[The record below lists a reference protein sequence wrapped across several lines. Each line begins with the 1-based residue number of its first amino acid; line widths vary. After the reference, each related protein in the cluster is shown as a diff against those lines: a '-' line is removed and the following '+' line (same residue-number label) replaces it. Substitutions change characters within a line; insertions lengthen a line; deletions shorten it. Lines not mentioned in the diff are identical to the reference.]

1 MRLKTTK
8 RLLNLA
14 SLAALGAAGAVGYWG
29 IVPASSLDV
38 DAQAEDGAA
47 HHVASPTLNPG
58 TARTKVAPSAP
69 AIALLGGTN
78 PAIDWGR
85 ALRRPLFDPPP
96 PAPVVAAKAPPQP
109 IRARL
114 LATLIESDNSTAM
127 LRLANAQVVFRKVG
141 ESLGAEDAGVE
152 ISKIETG
159 AITVRR
165 GKEEIRL
172 SVEGANG
179 K

>member
-1 MRLKTTK
+1 MRLRTTK

-14 SLAALGAAGAVGYWG
+14 SLVVLGTAGAVGYWG
-29 IVPASSLDV
+29 MVPVASLDV
-38 DAQAEDGAA
+38 DARALDGPAPKPA
-47 HHVASPTLNPG
+47 PTTNNPG
-58 TARTKVAPSAP
+58 TAKTKVTPSTP
-69 AIALLGGTN
+69 ATASFGGTI
-78 PAIDWGR
+78 PATDWGR

-96 PAPVVAAKAPPQP
+96 PAPVIVAKAPPQP
-109 IRARL
+109 IRAKL
-114 LATLIESDNSTAM
+114 LATVIESDNSTAM
-127 LRLANAQVVFRKVG
+127 LKLANAQVVFRKVG

-152 ISKIETG
+152 ISKIDTG